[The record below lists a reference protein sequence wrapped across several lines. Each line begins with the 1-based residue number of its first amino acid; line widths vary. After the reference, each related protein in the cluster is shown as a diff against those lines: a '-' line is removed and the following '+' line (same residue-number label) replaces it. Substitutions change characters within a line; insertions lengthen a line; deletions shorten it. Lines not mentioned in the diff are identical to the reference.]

1 MSIETT
7 ILTNL
12 FSVFPGVSSVPLT
25 PLFSL
30 DNKSFMNNID
40 NFLKSLLFLDIVGY
54 FVDLLLI
61 IQERNQSRKTIIFV
75 GILKIKGVY

>member
-30 DNKSFMNNID
+30 DNKSFMNNIN
-40 NFLKSLLFLDIVGY
+40 NFLKFSLFLDILGY
-54 FVDLLLI
+54 FVDLLL
-61 IQERNQSRKTIIFV
+61 TI
-75 GILKIKGVY
+75 

>member
-1 MSIETT
+1 MGIETT

-25 PLFSL
+25 PPFSL
-30 DNKSFMNNID
+30 DNKSFVNDINI
-40 NFLKSLLFLDIVGY
+40 FLKSSLFLDIVGY
-54 FVDLLLI
+54 FVDLLLT

-75 GILKIKGVY
+75 GILNIKDIY